1 MADLLKDL
9 NDAQKKAVVAMDG
22 PMMVI
27 AGAGSGKTR
36 VLTYKVAYLISHGVD
51 PFNILALTFTN
62 KAAMEMKNRVAGL
75 VGSEAQNVWMGTFHS
90 VFARLLR
97 RDGNN
102 IGYPSN
108 FSIYDTDDSK
118 SALKQIITDFGLD
131 PKVYATNII
140 LSRISAAKSSL
151 ISADEYAKMPEAIE
165 HDKASNRPEI
175 YRIYKA
181 YQEKLFR
188 ASAMDFDDII
198 FNFFLLI
205 TRFPQVLEKYR
216 RSFKYILIDEFQDT
230 NKAQYYIVKLL
241 AEPLRNLCVVGD
253 DAQSIYAFRGAN
265 IENILG
271 FRTDYPEYKLF
282 KLEQN
287 YRSTTHIVELSNS
300 IIAKNKNQIQ
310 KKVWTDNGEGELIR
324 IIQATTDGE
333 EASKVASA
341 IFERKMNEHVHND
354 AFAILYRTNAQSRSF
369 EEALRRMNIPY
380 IIYGGLSF
388 YQRKEIKDLLAYF
401 RLTINHFDEEA
412 LNRIINYPAREIGKT
427 TMEKIQ
433 NAAAELKVP
442 VWNVLSDYQKLL
454 ELRISSR
461 TASKIEQFV
470 IMIENFSHKLR
481 KQSAQKMAKEIAA
494 VSGIVRNIN
503 EDKTPEGISRMN
515 NIEELINAIGDF
527 SEKRNAL
534 TAIDNLGEIDDSKL
548 ITLDMFMQDV
558 ALLTDADKS
567 DDEDTDKVQ
576 LMTIHAAKGLEFQN
590 VFVVGLE
597 ENLFPSAQNIYSRE
611 DLEEERRL
619 FYVACT
625 RAQHSLALSY
635 AENRY
640 KWGQLQMSEPSRFLK
655 DLDYAHINVT
665 ERAGSRFSRLS
676 GPSISGFDMSFDNQP
691 RYGRHDSHYSPS
703 DYSRPQSGN
712 YQQSRSGYSSSQSD
726 YSRSQSGYPKSD
738 TNLRSGTSQSNKPQ
752 TGFSSVQYDD
762 SLTPKP
768 VADYGI
774 FKPGDKVYH
783 EKFHRGVILSL
794 EGTGPNRKAEVDFE
808 GIGKKMLL
816 LRFAKLAMLE

>member
-1 MADLLKDL
+1 
-9 NDAQKKAVVAMDG
+9 
-22 PMMVI
+22 
-27 AGAGSGKTR
+27 
-36 VLTYKVAYLISHGVD
+36 
-51 PFNILALTFTN
+51 
-62 KAAMEMKNRVAGL
+62 
-75 VGSEAQNVWMGTFHS
+75 
-90 VFARLLR
+90 
-97 RDGNN
+97 
-102 IGYPSN
+102 
-108 FSIYDTDDSK
+108 
-118 SALKQIITDFGLD
+118 
-131 PKVYATNII
+131 
-140 LSRISAAKSSL
+140 
-151 ISADEYAKMPEAIE
+151 
-165 HDKASNRPEI
+165 
-175 YRIYKA
+175 
-181 YQEKLFR
+181 
-188 ASAMDFDDII
+188 
-198 FNFFLLI
+198 
-205 TRFPQVLEKYR
+205 
-216 RSFKYILIDEFQDT
+216 
-230 NKAQYYIVKLL
+230 
-241 AEPLRNLCVVGD
+241 
-253 DAQSIYAFRGAN
+253 
-265 IENILG
+265 
-271 FRTDYPEYKLF
+271 
-282 KLEQN
+282 
-287 YRSTTHIVELSNS
+287 
-300 IIAKNKNQIQ
+300 
-310 KKVWTDNGEGELIR
+310 
-324 IIQATTDGE
+324 
-333 EASKVASA
+333 
-341 IFERKMNEHVHND
+341 MNEHVHND

-380 IIYGGLSF
+380 VIYGGLSF

-401 RLTINHFDEEA
+401 RLTINHLDEEA

-442 VWNVLSDYQKLL
+442 VWNILSDYQKLL

-470 IMIENFSHKLR
+470 IMIENFSHKLS

-534 TAIDNLGEIDDSKL
+534 TAIDNFGEIDDTKL

-558 ALLTDADKS
+558 ALLTDADRS

-619 FYVACT
+619 LYVACT
-625 RAQHSLALSY
+625 RAKHSLTLSY

-655 DLDYAHINVT
+655 DFDYAHINVT

-676 GPSISGFDMSFDNQP
+676 GPSIFGFDMSFDSQQE
-691 RYGRHDSHYSPS
+691 YGRRDSYYSQS
-703 DYSRPQSGN
+703 DYSRPQPG
-712 YQQSRSGYSSSQSD
+712 YQQSRSGYTSSPSG
-726 YSRSQSGYPKSD
+726 YPRSQSGYQQSD
-738 TNLRSGTSQSNKPQ
+738 NNLRSGNLQSDKPQ
-752 TGFSSVQYDD
+752 TGFSSVKYDD

-768 VADYGI
+768 VADYSI

-783 EKFHRGVILSL
+783 EKFRRGVILSI

-816 LRFAKLAMLE
+816 LRFAKLAMLG

>member
-1 MADLLKDL
+1 
-9 NDAQKKAVVAMDG
+9 
-22 PMMVI
+22 
-27 AGAGSGKTR
+27 
-36 VLTYKVAYLISHGVD
+36 
-51 PFNILALTFTN
+51 
-62 KAAMEMKNRVAGL
+62 
-75 VGSEAQNVWMGTFHS
+75 
-90 VFARLLR
+90 
-97 RDGNN
+97 
-102 IGYPSN
+102 
-108 FSIYDTDDSK
+108 
-118 SALKQIITDFGLD
+118 
-131 PKVYATNII
+131 
-140 LSRISAAKSSL
+140 
-151 ISADEYAKMPEAIE
+151 
-165 HDKASNRPEI
+165 
-175 YRIYKA
+175 
-181 YQEKLFR
+181 
-188 ASAMDFDDII
+188 
-198 FNFFLLI
+198 
-205 TRFPQVLEKYR
+205 
-216 RSFKYILIDEFQDT
+216 
-230 NKAQYYIVKLL
+230 
-241 AEPLRNLCVVGD
+241 
-253 DAQSIYAFRGAN
+253 
-265 IENILG
+265 
-271 FRTDYPEYKLF
+271 
-282 KLEQN
+282 
-287 YRSTTHIVELSNS
+287 
-300 IIAKNKNQIQ
+300 
-310 KKVWTDNGEGELIR
+310 
-324 IIQATTDGE
+324 
-333 EASKVASA
+333 
-341 IFERKMNEHVHND
+341 
-354 AFAILYRTNAQSRSF
+354 
-369 EEALRRMNIPY
+369 
-380 IIYGGLSF
+380 
-388 YQRKEIKDLLAYF
+388 
-401 RLTINHFDEEA
+401 
-412 LNRIINYPAREIGKT
+412 
-427 TMEKIQ
+427 
-433 NAAAELKVP
+433 
-442 VWNVLSDYQKLL
+442 
-454 ELRISSR
+454 
-461 TASKIEQFV
+461 
-470 IMIENFSHKLR
+470 MIENFSHKLS

-619 FYVACT
+619 LYVACT
-625 RAQHSLALSY
+625 RAQHSLTLSY

-655 DLDYAHINVT
+655 DFDYSHINVT

-676 GPSISGFDMSFDNQP
+676 GPSISGFDMSFDSQP
-691 RYGRHDSHYSPS
+691 IYGRHDSHYSQS
-703 DYSRPQSGN
+703 DYSRPQSGY

-726 YSRSQSGYPKSD
+726 YSHSQSGYSQSD

-752 TGFSSVQYDD
+752 AGFSSVQYDD

-768 VADYGI
+768 VADYSI